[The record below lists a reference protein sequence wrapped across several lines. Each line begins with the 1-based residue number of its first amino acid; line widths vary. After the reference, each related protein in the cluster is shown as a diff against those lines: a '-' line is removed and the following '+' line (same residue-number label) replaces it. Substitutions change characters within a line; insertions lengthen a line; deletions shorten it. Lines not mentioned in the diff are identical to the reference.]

1 MTGPHDAPPSGAAP
15 DGLGVAVLL
24 VDDQALIGEA
34 VRRMLLPE
42 AGWRYRYVFDPRQAI
57 AVAKEFHPTVILSD
71 LVMPQMDG
79 LELVRQFRADPDT
92 AKIPLIVLSSKEEA
106 ATKAEAFRLGAN
118 DYLVKLPDRIELVA
132 RLAYHTA
139 GYVGMLQRDVAYRA
153 LRDDIDSA
161 ARYVES
167 LLPVPIAEDRV
178 RTRWRFVPSASLGG
192 DAFGYHWLDDDHF
205 VVYLLDVSGHGV
217 GAALLGV
224 SVLNV
229 LRARTLPGTDF
240 REPGNVLEGLGG
252 AFTMESHG
260 GKFFTIW
267 YGVYRPSTR
276 ELRWAGGG
284 HPPALLFAPSA
295 PVPMALDSTGPMPG
309 MLPGLAYETS
319 SITVPTGARVLIYSD
334 GLYEIRMADGSV
346 GGHDGFLADM
356 GAPSA
361 GGDAPLEIGLAR
373 AERLSRGRGYDDDVS
388 VLEIT
393 LP

>member
-1 MTGPHDAPPSGAAP
+1 VTDSNDPMPAGAAP
-15 DGLGVAVLL
+15 DERVVAVLL

-34 VRRMLLPE
+34 VRRMMLPE
-42 AGWRYRYVFDPRQAI
+42 VGWRYRYVSDPRQAI

-79 LELVRQFRADPDT
+79 LELVRTFRADPDT

-132 RLAYHTA
+132 RLRYHTA
-139 GYVGMLQRDVAYRA
+139 GYVGMLQRDAAYRA

-161 ARYVES
+161 AKYVES
-167 LLPVPIAEDRV
+167 LLPAPLAEERV

-252 AFTMESHG
+252 AFTMETHG

-284 HPPALLFAPSA
+284 HPPALLFSPASPI
-295 PVPMALDSTGPMPG
+295 PVALDSEGPMPG
-309 MLPGLAYETS
+309 MLPGLAYGTS
-319 SITVPTGARVLIYSD
+319 AVVVPVGARMLLYSD
-334 GLYEIRMADGSV
+334 GLYEIRLGDGTVAAHAEFVADIGAEGTGATSPLDV
-346 GGHDGFLADM
+346 GV
-356 GAPSA
+356 
-361 GGDAPLEIGLAR
+361 AR
-373 AERLSRGRGYDDDVS
+373 AERLSMGRGYDDDVS
-388 VLEIT
+388 VLEVT
-393 LP
+393 CA